1 MKIIKTILNIILS
14 FSLILIIIAISLVNN
29 LDNKILNKNYMLS
42 KLDEVQV
49 YLQISREVKSGFEN
63 YIYQS
68 GLPEDTIEN
77 LATEEIIKKDVNSI
91 IDYIYD
97 GTEIKISSEKVQEE
111 LDNKINKY
119 VESQDIKLNNQG
131 KSNIKKFET
140 LIVNEY
146 DKNVNV
152 SDLMYEKVHD
162 GIQKIDNINSKIG
175 KLPIIAITVVII
187 LLIII
192 NIKDL
197 LVAINYIGIS
207 LLSSGILLTLGVNLI
222 FKNVDIDN
230 LLILANSI
238 SSVISSITK
247 DILYG
252 IQDNANLFMVSG
264 IVAIL
269 ATAILKNIGNSKK

>member
-14 FSLILIIIAISLVNN
+14 FSLILIIIATILVNN

-77 LATEEIIKKDVNSI
+77 LATEEMIKKDVNSI

-97 GTEIKISSEKVQEE
+97 GTDIKISSEKVQEE

-152 SDLMYEKVHD
+152 SDLMYKKVHD

-207 LLSSGILLTLGVNLI
+207 LLSSGILLTLVVNLI

-238 SSVISSITK
+238 SSVISSIIK

-252 IQDNANLFMVSG
+252 IQDNANLFMVAG

-269 ATAILKNIGNSKK
+269 ATSILKNIGNSKK